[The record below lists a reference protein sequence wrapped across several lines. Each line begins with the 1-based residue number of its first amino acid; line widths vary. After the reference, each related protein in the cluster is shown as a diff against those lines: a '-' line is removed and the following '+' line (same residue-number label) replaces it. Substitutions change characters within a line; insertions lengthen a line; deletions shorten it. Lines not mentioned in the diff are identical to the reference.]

1 MHADPVASV
10 SHEIKLVEVV
20 YFALQAGGA
29 ATFGVEIKL
38 KTCVFWP
45 LQVFELPADLA
56 VVYMRSLS
64 SAVRSCSGQIDRQE
78 VAAGVV
84 HLCIQWVTPAEGIST
99 RQDCPVSQEAVQQW

>member
-56 VVYMRSLS
+56 VVYMLRPDRPPGGSR
-64 SAVRSCSGQIDRQE
+64 ARCSTF
-78 VAAGVV
+78 V
-84 HLCIQWVTPAEGIST
+84 HS
-99 RQDCPVSQEAVQQW
+99 VSDAS